1 MAATTPTS
9 TSASA
14 QTGMQCGAVSIP
26 CTVPVSMPE
35 LAMPT
40 NSASV
45 PLLQAATEKTAT
57 ATGKTAAALQVR
69 VLARQG

>member
-1 MAATTPTS
+1 
-9 TSASA
+9 
-14 QTGMQCGAVSIP
+14 
-26 CTVPVSMPE
+26 MPE

-45 PLLQAATEKTAT
+45 PLLQAATGKTAT
-57 ATGKTAAALQVR
+57 ATGKTAAAAAALQVR